1 MTAARKKLRALMTGK
16 RLVLMPG
23 AYDALSA
30 RIIEM
35 EGFEAIVAG
44 GSLCLLL
51 TVNEFGIVL
60 FIGAKGVI
68 TLPLLIYSKAI
79 QESDYQGA
87 CAIAIVNVALSLILF
102 TVYRF
107 AARRLGG

>member
-1 MTAARKKLRALMTGK
+1 
-16 RLVLMPG
+16 
-23 AYDALSA
+23 
-30 RIIEM
+30 
-35 EGFEAIVAG
+35 
-44 GSLCLLL
+44 
-51 TVNEFGIVL
+51 VL

-102 TVYRF
+102 SLYRA